1 MAEFVVNPD
10 SEMMEQAL
18 VLSLLV
24 KGRTVLEDF
33 QWTPRG
39 LAFAECLREFGLSYE
54 LKGHQLVLE
63 GMGFQYKAPML
74 LLIISKRMRLSF
86 YGL

>member
-39 LAFAECLREFGLSYE
+39 LAFAESLREFGLTYE

-74 LLIISKRMRLSF
+74 LPYRLEPHALIL
-86 YGL
+86 L